1 MNIGKTINELRD
13 ERRWT
18 QEELAARANI
28 TAANISRIENGKHG
42 PSVQLLESL
51 AQAFGLMVYQLIA
64 IAENEKLPAAIQ
76 RFDFDES
83 KLLTSF
89 RNMPNEQ
96 REIFQLVGA
105 SFAAVKKNKKSKV

>member
-1 MNIGKTINELRD
+1 MNIGETINKLRE

-51 AQAFGLMVYQLIA
+51 AHAFGLKVYQLIA
-64 IAENEKLPAAIQ
+64 IAEGEVLQTAIPK
-76 RFDFDES
+76 FDFEEDR
-83 KLLTSF
+83 LLTNY
-89 RNMPNEQ
+89 RKMPIGQ
-96 REIFQLVGA
+96 REIFQLVGE
-105 SFAAVKKNKKSKV
+105 SFAQLTNNKP